1 MFQHQGAIIREFINN
16 KRMYIQEV
24 FQALF
29 AHISI
34 TDDKKS

>member
-1 MFQHQGAIIREFINN
+1 MFQHQGAITREFINN
-16 KRMYIQEV
+16 ERIYIQQV

-34 TDDKKS
+34 TEDKKS